1 MTRIGSQLWH
11 WMIQFAWVRTAFV
24 VPGFPHTVG
33 TEIKATSLQLG
44 GKAWGNRLRTRVV
57 R

>member
-1 MTRIGSQLWH
+1 MTRVGSQLWH

-44 GKAWGNRLRTRVV
+44 GKVRGNRLRTRVV